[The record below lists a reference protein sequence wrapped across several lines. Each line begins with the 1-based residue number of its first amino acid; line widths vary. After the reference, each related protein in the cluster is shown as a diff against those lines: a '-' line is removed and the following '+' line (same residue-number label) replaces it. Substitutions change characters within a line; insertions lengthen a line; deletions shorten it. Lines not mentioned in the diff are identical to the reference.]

1 MPAPTEPAHTDALI
15 VGAGPAALAL
25 AAELRARHLSVR
37 IVAPH
42 APQAFPATYGAWL
55 DDLPGWA
62 QVCAAHVWTDVRVY
76 TGPQPTP
83 LLRPY
88 ALLDNTRFL
97 HVLLDRAGPL
107 TWTVGT
113 VTHAAPGPDGWT
125 VHTREGHALSARFVV
140 DAAGHAGSLRRPRH
154 PGGAALQ
161 TAYGLTARFERPPSA
176 PGAMVWMDYRASHGP
191 GETPTFL
198 YAMHLGDDTYFVEET
213 SLIARPAPT
222 RAALRARLHERL
234 RAQGTPPG
242 EILHEEWVAFPMNAA
257 APEPPGPL
265 AFGAAGGMVH
275 PISGFQVAGALRA
288 APLVAQAA
296 AGALR
301 AGRDPYAAAWAALW
315 PPERRAAR
323 EVHLLGVQA
332 LLNLPPGQLAPFF
345 RAFFALPPAAWHAFL
360 DPDTPPG
367 ALARTMLR
375 LFAALPG
382 RTRVPLARAA
392 LATPGVGGRALRAA
406 MNAPTASAHPD
417 PRPARQ
423 AVGMS
428 DDTRTEQTAS
438 SEQTENA
445 VLNREDLNQ
454 SETIESGMQGA
465 TGNADANGLDPDAD
479 LGERVEELRENLRP
493 LTGQD

>member
-1 MPAPTEPAHTDALI
+1 MPAPTEPAPTDALI

-25 AAELRARHLSVR
+25 AAELRARHHSVR

-55 DDLPGWA
+55 HDLPGWA
-62 QVCAAHVWTDVRVY
+62 QACAAHVWTDVRVY

-97 HVLLDRAGPL
+97 HALLDRAGPL

-113 VTHAAPGPDGWT
+113 VTHAVPGPDGWT

-161 TAYGLTARFERPPSA
+161 TAFGLTARFERPPCA
-176 PGAMVWMDYRASHGP
+176 PGAMVWMDYRAPHGP
-191 GETPTFL
+191 GEPPTFL
-198 YAMHLGDDTYFVEET
+198 YAMHLGGDTYFVEET

-222 RAALRARLHERL
+222 CAALRARLHERL

-242 EILHEEWVAFPMNAA
+242 EILHEEWVAFPMNTA
-257 APEPPGPL
+257 APDPHGPL

-288 APLVAQAA
+288 APLVAHAA

-301 AGRDPYAAAWAALW
+301 AGRDPHDAAWAALW

-332 LLNLPPGQLAPFF
+332 LLNLPPDQLAPFF

-375 LFAALPG
+375 LFATLPN
-382 RTRVPLARAA
+382 RTRLPLARAA
-392 LATPGVGGRALRAA
+392 LATPGVSGRALRSA
-406 MNAPTASAHPD
+406 MNVPTASAHP
-417 PRPARQ
+417 PPGQ
-423 AVGMS
+423 AEHAGGMS
-428 DDTRTEQTAS
+428 DDTRR
-438 SEQTENA
+438 ENA
-445 VLNREDLNQ
+445 VLNHEDLNQ
-454 SETIESGMQGA
+454 TETIQSGMQGA
-465 TGNADANGLDPDAD
+465 TGNADANGLDPDVD

-493 LTGQD
+493 LTEQK

>member
-1 MPAPTEPAHTDALI
+1 MPAHTEPAPTDALI

-25 AAELRARHLSVR
+25 AAELRARHHSVR

-55 DDLPGWA
+55 DDLPAWA
-62 QVCAAHVWTDVRVY
+62 QACAAHVWTDVRVY

-88 ALLDNTRFL
+88 ALLDNTQFL
-97 HVLLDRAGPL
+97 HALLDRAGPL
-107 TWTVGT
+107 AWTVGT

-161 TAYGLTARFERPPSA
+161 TAFGLTARFERSPCA
-176 PGAMVWMDYRASHGP
+176 PGAMVWMDYRAPHGP
-191 GETPTFL
+191 GDTPTFL
-198 YAMHLGDDTYFVEET
+198 YAMHLGGDTYFVEET

-234 RAQGTPPG
+234 RAQGTAPG

-257 APEPPGPL
+257 APDPNGPL

-288 APLVAQAA
+288 APLVAHAA

-301 AGRDPYAAAWAALW
+301 AGRDPHAAAWAALW

-332 LLNLPPGQLAPFF
+332 LLNLPPDQLAPFF

-382 RTRVPLARAA
+382 RTRLPLARAA
-392 LATPGVGGRALRAA
+392 LAAPGVSARALRSA
-406 MNAPTASAHPD
+406 MNAPTASAHP
-417 PRPARQ
+417 RPGQ
-423 AVGMS
+423 AEHAGGMS
-428 DDTRTEQTAS
+428 DDTRS
-438 SEQTENA
+438 ENA
-445 VLNREDLNQ
+445 VLNHEDLNQ
-454 SETIESGMQGA
+454 TETIQSGMQGA

-479 LGERVEELRENLRP
+479 LGECVEELRENLRP
-493 LTGQD
+493 LTEQK

>member
-1 MPAPTEPAHTDALI
+1 MPAPTEPAHTEPAHTDALI

-25 AAELRARHLSVR
+25 AAELRARHHSVR

-62 QVCAAHVWTDVRVY
+62 QACAAHVWTDVRVY

-97 HVLLDRAGPL
+97 HALLDRAGPL
-107 TWTVGT
+107 AWTVGT
-113 VTHAAPGPDGWT
+113 VTHAAPDPDGWT
-125 VHTREGHALSARFVV
+125 VHTREGEVLRARFVV

-176 PGAMVWMDYRASHGP
+176 PGGVVWMDYRAPHGP
-191 GETPTFL
+191 GDTPTFL
-198 YAMHLGDDTYFVEET
+198 YAMHLGGDTYFVEET

-257 APEPPGPL
+257 APDPHGPL

-275 PISGFQVAGALRA
+275 PISGFQVAGALHRA
-288 APLVAQAA
+288 PHVADAA
-296 AGALR
+296 SAALR
-301 AGRDPYAAAWAALW
+301 AGRDPHAAAWAALW

-332 LLNLPPGQLAPFF
+332 LLNLPPDQLAGFF

-382 RTRVPLARAA
+382 RTRLPLARAA
-392 LATPGVGGRALRAA
+392 LATPGVSGRALRSA
-406 MNAPTASAHPD
+406 MNAPTASAHPH
-417 PRPARQ
+417 PAPARQ
-423 AVGMS
+423 AGGMS
-428 DDTRTEQTAS
+428 DDTRR
-438 SEQTENA
+438 ENA
-445 VLNREDLNQ
+445 VLNHEDLNQ
-454 SETIESGMQGA
+454 TDTIQSGMQGA
-465 TGNADANGLDPDAD
+465 TGNADANGLDPDVD

-493 LTGQD
+493 LTEQK